1 MQELTAEKFHNYAP
15 DRTKGISIAVPLK
28 DATISANG
36 TSRMS
41 AIWSLLDDMLPCLL
55 ITRMRRVFLSA
66 VISTLR
72 ELPMQSSA
80 ARRSRSAVGPSSRRS
95 RAQKPYS

>member
-41 AIWSLLDDMLPCLL
+41 AIWSLL
-55 ITRMRRVFLSA
+55 
-66 VISTLR
+66 
-72 ELPMQSSA
+72 
-80 ARRSRSAVGPSSRRS
+80 
-95 RAQKPYS
+95 